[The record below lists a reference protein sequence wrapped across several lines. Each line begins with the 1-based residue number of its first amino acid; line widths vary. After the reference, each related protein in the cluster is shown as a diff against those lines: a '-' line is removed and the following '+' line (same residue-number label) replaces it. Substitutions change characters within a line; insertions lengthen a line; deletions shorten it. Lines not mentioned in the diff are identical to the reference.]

1 MDTSLRP
8 IPRRELFAYGAL
20 GLPLAMAALPIYVHV
35 PRLYAE
41 ATGMSLGLLGGLLLA
56 ARLLDAGVDPLLG
69 VWSDRAPRRQRLI
82 LLALPFL
89 ALGLLALLHP
99 PAAGGALSAPLWML
113 LSMALTY
120 FGFSLAS
127 IAYQAWGAELGSD
140 AGQRT
145 RLVASREGFG
155 LLGVVLAAAL
165 PGLLS
170 SNLAEGLSWLAWG
183 FLPLLLLCASV
194 TLLASP
200 PTPARLAASEPWHTA
215 LRQVLRDSRFRRLLT
230 VFVLNGIAA
239 ALPATLVLFFI
250 ADVLQAESWSGA
262 FLSIYF
268 VSGVVFLPL
277 WVALARRFGRV
288 PVWLGAM
295 LLAVVSFIWAWG
307 LGAGDVWPFAV
318 VCLLSGA
325 ALGADLTLPTALLAG
340 IAESRGTGADRQ
352 AQAGG
357 YFGWWNLVA
366 KLNLAL
372 AAGLALPLL
381 DLAGYRPGM
390 LSDAAGTA
398 GAVLA
403 LSAVYCLLPVLFKA
417 FAIALAW
424 RWRRILETAS

>member
-1 MDTSLRP
+1 MDTP
-8 IPRRELFAYGAL
+8 AVARRQLFAYGAL

-41 ATGMSLGLLGGLLLA
+41 ATGMSLGLLGGVLLA
-56 ARLLDAGVDPLLG
+56 ARLLDAGIDPLLG
-69 VWSDRAPRRQRLI
+69 AWSDRAPRRQDLI

-89 ALGLLALLHP
+89 GCGLLALLHP

-113 LSMALTY
+113 LSMAVTD

-155 LLGVVLAAAL
+155 LLGIVLAAAL

-170 SNLAEGLSWLAWG
+170 NDPAQGLSWLAWG
-183 FLPLLLLCASV
+183 FLPLLVLLAGV
-194 TLLASP
+194 TLLAAP
-200 PTPARLAASEPWHTA
+200 PTPARLAASAPWPAA
-215 LRQVLRDSRFRRLLT
+215 LRAVLQDTRFRRLLT

-262 FLSIYF
+262 FLILYF
-268 VSGVVFLPL
+268 VSGIAFLPL

-288 PVWLGAM
+288 PTWLAAM
-295 LLAVVSFIWAWG
+295 LLAVASFLWAWG
-307 LGAGDVWPFAV
+307 LGPGDVGPFAV

-325 ALGADLTLPTALLAG
+325 ALGADLTLPAALLAG
-340 IAESRGTGADRQ
+340 MAESRDAAPDRQ

-381 DLAGYRPGM
+381 ELAGYRPGTG
-390 LSDAAGTA
+390 DA
-398 GAVLA
+398 VFA
-403 LSAVYCLLPVLFKA
+403 LSAVYCLLPVLFKIL
-417 FAIALAW
+417 AIALAW
-424 RWRRILETAS
+424 RWRKILESAS

>member
-1 MDTSLRP
+1 MDTP
-8 IPRRELFAYGAL
+8 AVARRQLFAYGAL

-41 ATGMSLGLLGGLLLA
+41 ATGMSLGLLGGVLLA
-56 ARLLDAGVDPLLG
+56 ARLLDAGIDPLLG
-69 VWSDRAPRRQRLI
+69 AWSDRAPRRQDLI

-89 ALGLLALLHP
+89 GCGLLALLHP

-113 LSMALTY
+113 LSMAVTY

-155 LLGVVLAAAL
+155 LLGIVLAAAL

-170 SNLAEGLSWLAWG
+170 NDPAQGLSWLAWG
-183 FLPLLLLCASV
+183 FLPLLVLLAGV
-194 TLLASP
+194 TLLAAP
-200 PTPARLAASEPWHTA
+200 PTPARLAASTPWPAA
-215 LRQVLRDSRFRRLLT
+215 LRAVLQDTRFRRLLT

-262 FLSIYF
+262 FLILYF
-268 VSGVVFLPL
+268 VSGIAFLPL

-288 PVWLGAM
+288 PTWLAAM
-295 LLAVVSFIWAWG
+295 LLAVASFLLAWG
-307 LGAGDVWPFAV
+307 LGPGDVGPFAV

-325 ALGADLTLPTALLAG
+325 ALGADLTLPAALLAG
-340 IAESRGTGADRQ
+340 MAESRDAAPDRQ

-381 DLAGYRPGM
+381 ELAGYRPGAG
-390 LSDAAGTA
+390 DA
-398 GAVLA
+398 VFA
-403 LSAVYCLLPVLFKA
+403 LSAVYCLLPVLFKIL
-417 FAIALAW
+417 AITLAW
-424 RWRRILETAS
+424 RWRKILESAS